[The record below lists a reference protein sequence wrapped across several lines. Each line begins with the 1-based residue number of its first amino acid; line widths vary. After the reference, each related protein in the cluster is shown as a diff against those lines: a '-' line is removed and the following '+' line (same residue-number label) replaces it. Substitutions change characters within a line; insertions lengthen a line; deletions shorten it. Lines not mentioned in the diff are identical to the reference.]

1 MIYISEILHT
11 SKDYS
16 YTDQSGGFLE
26 RSITHDDYYQ
36 PPYANVFNFRI
47 YPYKHWFIILEVIQ
61 NIETMIFTPKISSIE
76 IDLATFDENFS
87 VLCVALSTPSAGVI
101 STTLHASS
109 PANVIIDHYNSDDH
123 KSRAAITIRPSE
135 ATDVQNVSVTCHL
148 HQEFASLNIT
158 SKWKYF

>member
-1 MIYISEILHT
+1 MIYISELLHT

-16 YTDQSGGFLE
+16 YTDQSGGFLV
-26 RSITHDDYYQ
+26 RSIMHDDYYQ
-36 PPYANVFNFRI
+36 PPYANEFNFHV
-47 YPYKHWFIILEVIQ
+47 YPYKHWFIIFEVIR
-61 NIETMIFTPKISSIE
+61 NIETMIYTSKISTIE

-87 VLCVALSTPSAGVI
+87 VLCLALSTPSAGVI

-109 PANVIIDHYNSDDH
+109 PANVIIDHHHSDDH
-123 KSRAAITIRPSE
+123 NSRAVITIRPSE
-135 ATDVQNVSVTCHL
+135 TADFQNVSVTCHL